1 MHKLNEDMIRREA
14 DAPATGLAA
23 VYAARQA
30 MAETPA
36 RTASR
41 LGDQAVAIAAAVG
54 GDASLVGSLI
64 GALQVIAG
72 YAESWGWDA
81 GRIAEYAADVLTRAE
96 GK

>member
-30 MAETPA
+30 MAERNA
-36 RTASR
+36 RLS
-41 LGDQAVAIAAAVG
+41 DQAGRIGREAIH
-54 GDASLVGSLI
+54 DANLQLGTMT
-64 GALQVIAG
+64 GALQIIAE